1 MTDLI
6 PLQNTDLAQRVLAE
20 ATKNYIDQS
29 LSFATRKAYA
39 SDFKIF
45 TAWCA
50 AHALTSLPA
59 APETVALFLA
69 SQAATGVAASTLNRR
84 LAAIKCAHEAQGHA
98 TPTAHKGVTAALKGI
113 RRAKGVAPAKK
124 KAATADIVKEMV
136 RRCPHTLV
144 GQRDRALL
152 LLGFAGA
159 FRRSELVALT
169 VNDLAFVADGLRV
182 TIRKSKTDQEGAGQ
196 VIAIPH
202 GSLLFCPVTALK
214 HWLAVAGIAAGAG
227 AVFRAVGKGS
237 RIGSAALSDKSVAN
251 RVKHYAGQ
259 VGLEAADFA
268 AHSLRAG
275 FVTSAAEAGASIFKM
290 AEVSRHRSTDV
301 LAGYVRSANLFTDHA
316 GADLL

>member
-1 MTDLI
+1 MTALI
-6 PLQNTDLAQRVLAE
+6 PAKNTDLERRELAE
-20 ATKNYIDQS
+20 AAQHYIDQS

-45 TAWCA
+45 KTWCVANAQTA
-50 AHALTSLPA
+50 LPA
-59 APETVALFLA
+59 KPESVVLFLA
-69 SQAATGVAASTLNRR
+69 SQAQAGVAASTLNRR

-113 RRAKGVAPAKK
+113 RRAKGIAPIKK

-136 RRCPHTLV
+136 RHCPPTLT
-144 GQRDRALL
+144 GKRDRALL

-159 FRRSELVALT
+159 FRRAELVALT
-169 VNDLAFVADGLRV
+169 VADLAFVVDGLRV
-182 TIRKSKTDQEGAGQ
+182 TIRQSKTDQEGAGQ

-202 GSLLFCPVTALK
+202 GSLLFCPVTALTN
-214 HWLAVAGIAAGAG
+214 WLAVAGVREG

-237 RIGSAALSDKSVAN
+237 RVGGAALSDKSVAN
-251 RVKHYAGQ
+251 VVKRYAGA
-259 VGLEAADFA
+259 VGLNAADFA

-275 FVTSAAEAGASIFKM
+275 FVTSAAEAGASIFKL

-301 LAGYVRSANLFTDHA
+301 LAGYVRSANLFKDHA

>member
-1 MTDLI
+1 MTDLM

-20 ATKNYIDQS
+20 TAKHYIDQS

-39 SDFKIF
+39 SDVKIF
-45 TAWCA
+45 SAWCA
-50 AHALTSLPA
+50 AHARTALPA

-69 SQAATGVAASTLNRR
+69 DQAQNHVAASTLNRR
-84 LAAIKCAHEAQGHA
+84 LAALKCAHEAQGHA
-98 TPTAHKGVTAALKGI
+98 TPTSHKGVTAALKGI
-113 RRAKGVAPAKK
+113 RRTKGTAPAKK

-136 RRCPHTLV
+136 RRCPNTLT

-169 VNDLAFVADGLRV
+169 VADLAFVDDGLRIS
-182 TIRKSKTDQEGAGQ
+182 IRKSKTDQEGAGQ

-202 GSLLFCPVTALK
+202 GSVWFCPVTALK
-214 HWLAVAGIAAGAG
+214 RWLAVAGIEDGAI
-227 AVFRAVGKGS
+227 FRAVGKGS
-237 RIGSAALSDKSVAN
+237 RVGPAALSDKSVAK
-251 RVKHYAGQ
+251 RVKHYAGK
-259 VGLEAADFA
+259 VGLDAADFA

-301 LAGYVRSANLFTDHA
+301 LAGYVRSANLFKDHA

>member
-1 MTDLI
+1 MTALI
-6 PLQNTDLAQRVLAE
+6 PHPNTDLAPRVLAE
-20 ATKNYIDQS
+20 TAKHYIDQS

-39 SDFKIF
+39 SDVKIF
-45 TAWCA
+45 SAWCV
-50 AHALTSLPA
+50 AHAVPALPA
-59 APETVALFLA
+59 APDTVALFLA
-69 SQAATGVAASTLNRR
+69 NQAQTGVAASTLTRR
-84 LAAIKCAHEAQGHA
+84 LAAIKFAHEAAGHG
-98 TPTAHKGVTAALKGI
+98 TPTAHQGVTAALKGI
-113 RRAKGVAPAKK
+113 RRAQGTAPAKK
-124 KAATADIVKEMV
+124 KAATADIIKEMV
-136 RRCPHTLV
+136 RHCPHTLT

-159 FRRSELVALT
+159 FRRAELVALT
-169 VNDLAFVADGLRV
+169 VEDLVFVADGLRV

-202 GSLLFCPVTALK
+202 GSVWFCPVKALK
-214 HWLAVAGIAAGAG
+214 QWLAIAGIEAGAI
-227 AVFRAVGKGS
+227 FRAVRKGG

-251 RVKHYAGQ
+251 LVKHYAGQ
-259 VGLEAADFA
+259 VGLNAADFA

-301 LAGYVRSANLFTDHA
+301 LAGYVRSANLFKDHA

>member
-6 PLQNTDLAQRVLAE
+6 PHPNTDLALTGLAE

-50 AHALTSLPA
+50 AHALAALPA

-69 SQAATGVAASTLNRR
+69 SQAQAGVAASTLNRR
-84 LAAIKCAHEAQGHA
+84 LAAIKCAHEAAGHA
-98 TPTAHKGVTAALKGI
+98 TPTTHKGVTAALKGI
-113 RRAKGVAPAKK
+113 RRAKGTAQTQK

-136 RRCPHTLV
+136 RRCPNTLT

-159 FRRSELVALT
+159 FRRAELVALT
-169 VNDLAFVADGLRV
+169 VADLAFEADGLRV

-202 GSLLFCPVTALK
+202 GSVLFCPVAALRN
-214 HWLAVAGIAAGAG
+214 WLAVAGIKAGPI
-227 AVFRAVGKGS
+227 FRAVGKGG
-237 RIGSAALSDKSVAN
+237 RVGQAALSDKSVAK
-251 RVKHYAGQ
+251 RVKHYAGE
-259 VGLEAADFA
+259 VGLDSADFA

-301 LAGYVRSANLFTDHA
+301 LAGYVRSANLFKDHA

>member
-1 MTDLI
+1 MTAII
-6 PLQNTDLAQRVLAE
+6 PHQNTDLAQRVLAE

-39 SDFKIF
+39 SDVKIF
-45 TAWCA
+45 SAWCA
-50 AHALTSLPA
+50 IHGLAALPA

-69 SQAATGVAASTLNRR
+69 DQARAGVAASTLNRR
-84 LAAIKCAHEAQGHA
+84 LAAIKCAHEAKGHA

-113 RRAKGVAPAKK
+113 RRTKGVAPTQK

-159 FRRSELVALT
+159 FRRAELVALT
-169 VNDLAFVADGLRV
+169 VADLAFEADGLRV
-182 TIRKSKTDQEGAGQ
+182 TIRQSKTDQEGAGQ

-202 GSLLFCPVTALK
+202 GSVWFCPVTALK
-214 HWLAVAGIAAGAG
+214 NWLARAGIEQGPI
-227 AVFRAVGKGS
+227 FRAVGKGN
-237 RIGSAALSDKSVAN
+237 RVGNAALSDKSVAK
-251 RVKHYAGQ
+251 RVKHYAGHI
-259 VGLEAADFA
+259 GLDSADFA

-301 LAGYVRSANLFTDHA
+301 LAGYVRSANLFKDHA

>member
-1 MTDLI
+1 MTALM
-6 PLQNTDLAQRVLAE
+6 PHPNTDLALFDLAE

-45 TAWCA
+45 SAWCA
-50 AHALTSLPA
+50 AHGLAALPA

-69 SQAATGVAASTLNRR
+69 DQAQNHVAASTLNRR
-84 LAAIKCAHEAQGHA
+84 LAAIKCAHEAKGHA
-98 TPTAHKGVTAALKGI
+98 TPTTHKGVTAALKGI
-113 RRAKGVAPAKK
+113 RRAKGVAPTKK
-124 KAATADIVKEMV
+124 KAATADLVKEMV
-136 RRCPHTLV
+136 RCCPDTLT
-144 GQRDRALL
+144 GKRDRALL

-159 FRRSELVALT
+159 FRRAELVALT
-169 VNDLAFVADGLRV
+169 VADLAFEADGLRV
-182 TIRKSKTDQEGAGQ
+182 TIRRSKTDQEAAGQ

-202 GSLLFCPVTALK
+202 GSVLFCPVTALK
-214 HWLAVAGIAAGAG
+214 RWLTVAGIAAGPI
-227 AVFRAVGKGS
+227 FRAVGKGG
-237 RIGSAALSDKSVAN
+237 RIGGAALSDKSVTK
-251 RVKHYAGQ
+251 RVKHYAGE
-259 VGLEAADFA
+259 VGLDAADFA

-301 LAGYVRSANLFTDHA
+301 LAGYVRSANLFKDHA

>member
-1 MTDLI
+1 MTALI
-6 PLQNTDLAQRVLAE
+6 PHQNTDLTLFDLAE
-20 ATKNYIDQS
+20 TAKHYIDQS

-45 TAWCA
+45 SAWCA
-50 AHALTSLPA
+50 AHALIALPA

-69 SQAATGVAASTLNRR
+69 SQAQAGVAASTLTRR

-113 RRAKGVAPAKK
+113 RRAKGIAPAKK

-136 RRCPHTLV
+136 RHCPHTLT
-144 GQRDRALL
+144 GKRDRALL

-159 FRRSELVALT
+159 FRRAELVALT
-169 VNDLAFVADGLRV
+169 VADLVFADDGLRI

-196 VIAIPH
+196 VIAIPL

-214 HWLAVAGIAAGAG
+214 NWLVIAGIETGPI
-227 AVFRAVGKGS
+227 FRAVGKGS
-237 RIGSAALSDKSVAN
+237 RVGQAALSDKSVAN
-251 RVKHYAGQ
+251 RVKHYAEK
-259 VGLEAADFA
+259 VGLDAADFA

-301 LAGYVRSANLFTDHA
+301 LAGYVRSANLFKEHA

>member
-6 PLQNTDLAQRVLAE
+6 PHPNTNLAQRVLAE
-20 ATKNYIDQS
+20 AAKHYIDQS

-39 SDFKIF
+39 SDVNIF
-45 TAWCA
+45 SAWCA
-50 AHALTSLPA
+50 IHGLAALPA

-69 SQAATGVAASTLNRR
+69 SQAQAGVAASTLTRR
-84 LAAIKCAHEAQGHA
+84 LAAIKCAHEAQGLA
-98 TPTAHKGVTAALKGI
+98 TPTGHKGVTAALKGI
-113 RRAKGVAPAKK
+113 RRAKGTAPAKK

-136 RRCPHTLV
+136 RLCPNTLA

-159 FRRSELVALT
+159 FRRAELVALT
-169 VNDLAFVADGLRV
+169 VNDLVFVDDGLRV

-196 VIAIPH
+196 VIAIPQ
-202 GSLLFCPVTALK
+202 GSLLFCPVKALRN
-214 HWLAVAGIAAGAG
+214 WLAVASIEAG

-237 RIGSAALSDKSVAN
+237 RVGQAALSDKSVAN
-251 RVKHYAGQ
+251 RVKHYAGE

-301 LAGYVRSANLFTDHA
+301 LAGYVRSANLFKDHA

>member
-1 MTDLI
+1 MTALM
-6 PLQNTDLAQRVLAE
+6 PHPNTDLALLDLAE
-20 ATKNYIDQS
+20 TAKNYIDQS

-45 TAWCA
+45 KTWCA
-50 AHALTSLPA
+50 ANTQTALPA

-69 SQAATGVAASTLNRR
+69 SQAQAGVAASTLNRR
-84 LAAIKCAHEAQGHA
+84 LAAIKCAHEAKGLA

-113 RRAKGVAPAKK
+113 RRAKGTAPVKK

-136 RRCPHTLV
+136 RHCPHTLV

-159 FRRSELVALT
+159 FRRAELVALT
-169 VNDLAFVADGLRV
+169 VADLAFADDGLRI
-182 TIRKSKTDQEGAGQ
+182 TIRQSKTDQEGAGQ

-202 GSLLFCPVTALK
+202 GSVLFCPVTALK
-214 HWLAVAGIAAGAG
+214 NWLAVAGIEAGPI
-227 AVFRAVGKGS
+227 FRAVGKGG
-237 RIGSAALSDKSVAN
+237 RVGPAALSDKSVAN

-301 LAGYVRSANLFTDHA
+301 LAGYVRSANLFKDHA

>member
-6 PLQNTDLAQRVLAE
+6 PHQNTAPALLDLAETA
-20 ATKNYIDQS
+20 KHYIDQS

-39 SDFKIF
+39 SDFRIF
-45 TAWCA
+45 SAWCA
-50 AHALTSLPA
+50 AHSVPALPA
-59 APETVALFLA
+59 APGTVATFLA
-69 SQAATGVAASTLNRR
+69 SQANAGIAASTLTRR
-84 LAAIKCAHEAQGHA
+84 IAAIKFAHEAASHHA
-98 TPTAHKGVTAALKGI
+98 PTAHKGVTAALKGI
-113 RRAKGVAPAKK
+113 RRAQGTAPTKK
-124 KAATADIVKEMV
+124 KAATADLVKEMV
-136 RRCPHTLV
+136 RRCPDTLT
-144 GQRDRALL
+144 GKRDRALL

-169 VNDLAFVADGLRV
+169 VADLAFVDDGLRI

-196 VIAIPH
+196 VIAIPL
-202 GSLLFCPVTALK
+202 GSLLFCPVAALK
-214 HWLAVAGIAAGAG
+214 NWLAAAGIEAG

-251 RVKHYAGQ
+251 RVKHYAGHI
-259 VGLEAADFA
+259 GLDTADFA

-316 GADLL
+316 GANLL

>member
-1 MTDLI
+1 MTAII
-6 PLQNTDLAQRVLAE
+6 PLKNTDLERLELAE
-20 ATKNYIDQS
+20 TAQHYIDQS

-45 TAWCA
+45 SAWCA
-50 AHALTSLPA
+50 AHTLAALPA

-69 SQAATGVAASTLNRR
+69 DQAQNHVAASTLNRR

-113 RRAKGVAPAKK
+113 RRAKGTAPTKK

-136 RRCPHTLV
+136 RHCPPTLT
-144 GQRDRALL
+144 GKRDRALL

-159 FRRSELVALT
+159 FRRAELVALT
-169 VNDLAFVADGLRV
+169 VADLVFADDGLRI

-202 GSLLFCPVTALK
+202 GSQLFCPVAALK
-214 HWLAVAGIAAGAG
+214 RWLAVAGIEAGPI
-227 AVFRAVGKGS
+227 FRAVGKGN
-237 RIGSAALSDKSVAN
+237 RIGDAALSDKSVAN

-259 VGLEAADFA
+259 VGLDAADFA
-268 AHSLRAG
+268 GHSLRAG

-301 LAGYVRSANLFTDHA
+301 LAGYVRSANLFKDHA

>member
-1 MTDLI
+1 MTALI
-6 PLQNTDLAQRVLAE
+6 PAKNTDLAQLALAE
-20 ATKNYIDQS
+20 AAKHYIDQS

-39 SDFKIF
+39 SDIKIF
-45 TAWCA
+45 STWCA
-50 AHALTSLPA
+50 AHALAALPA

-69 SQAATGVAASTLNRR
+69 SQAQAGVAASTLNRR
-84 LAAIKCAHEAQGHA
+84 LAAIRFAHEAKGHA

-113 RRAKGVAPAKK
+113 RRAKGTAPSKK

-136 RRCPHTLV
+136 RRCPDTLN
-144 GQRDRALL
+144 GRRDRALL

-159 FRRSELVALT
+159 FRRAELVALT
-169 VNDLAFVADGLRV
+169 VADLAFADDGLRI
-182 TIRKSKTDQEGAGQ
+182 TIRKSKTDQEAAGQ

-202 GSLLFCPVTALK
+202 GSVLFCPVTALK
-214 HWLAVAGIAAGAG
+214 NWLAVAGIEAGPI
-227 AVFRAVGKGS
+227 FRAVGKGG
-237 RIGSAALSDKSVAN
+237 RIGPSALSDKSVAK

-259 VGLEAADFA
+259 VGLDAADFA

-316 GADLL
+316 GANLL

>member
-6 PLQNTDLAQRVLAE
+6 PHPNTGLAQRILAE

-39 SDFKIF
+39 SDVKIF
-45 TAWCA
+45 SAWCA
-50 AHALTSLPA
+50 THALAALPA

-69 SQAATGVAASTLNRR
+69 DQARAGVAASTLTRR
-84 LAAIKCAHEAQGHA
+84 LAAIKCAHEAKGLD

-113 RRAKGVAPAKK
+113 RRAKGTAPIKK

-136 RRCPHTLV
+136 RHCPPTLT

-159 FRRSELVALT
+159 FRRAELVALT
-169 VNDLAFVADGLRV
+169 VADLAFVDDGLRV

-202 GSLLFCPVTALK
+202 GSVLFCPVTALRN
-214 HWLAVAGIAAGAG
+214 WLAVAGIEAGP
-227 AVFRAVGKGS
+227 VFRAVGKGG
-237 RIGSAALSDKSVAN
+237 RVGQAALSDKSVAN
-251 RVKHYAGQ
+251 RVKHYADQ
-259 VGLEAADFA
+259 VGLAAADFA

-301 LAGYVRSANLFTDHA
+301 LAGYVRSANLFKEHA

>member
-6 PLQNTDLAQRVLAE
+6 SLKNSAPALLDLAETAKQ
-20 ATKNYIDQS
+20 YIDQS

-39 SDFKIF
+39 GDFKIF
-45 TAWCA
+45 SAWCA
-50 AHALTSLPA
+50 AHSVPALPA

-69 SQAATGVAASTLNRR
+69 NQARAGVAASTLNRR

-113 RRAKGVAPAKK
+113 RRAKGTAPVKK
-124 KAATADIVKEMV
+124 KAATADLVKEMV
-136 RRCPHTLV
+136 RRCPDTLT
-144 GQRDRALL
+144 GKRDRALL

-169 VNDLAFVADGLRV
+169 VNDLAFVDDGLRV

-202 GSLLFCPVTALK
+202 GSLLFCPVAALRN
-214 HWLAVAGIAAGAG
+214 WLAVASIEAGAI
-227 AVFRAVGKGS
+227 FRAVGKGG
-237 RIGSAALSDKSVAN
+237 RIRQAALSDKSVAK

-259 VGLEAADFA
+259 VGLNAADFA

-301 LAGYVRSANLFTDHA
+301 LAGYVRSANLFKDHA

>member
-1 MTDLI
+1 MTDLM

-20 ATKNYIDQS
+20 TAQHYIDQS

-50 AHALTSLPA
+50 AHALIALPA
-59 APETVALFLA
+59 AQETVALFLA
-69 SQAATGVAASTLNRR
+69 SQAHAGSAASTLTRR

-169 VNDLAFVADGLRV
+169 IADLAFVDDGLRI
-182 TIRKSKTDQEGAGQ
+182 TIIKSKTDQEGAGQ
-196 VIAIPH
+196 IIAIPH
-202 GSLLFCPVTALK
+202 GSVWFCPVKALK
-214 HWLAVAGIAAGAG
+214 NWLAVAGIEAG
-227 AVFRAVGKGS
+227 AVFRAVGKGG

-251 RVKHYAGQ
+251 RVKYYAGQ

-301 LAGYVRSANLFTDHA
+301 LAGYVRSANLFKDHA

>member
-6 PLQNTDLAQRVLAE
+6 PLKNTAPALLDLAE
-20 ATKNYIDQS
+20 AAKLYIDQS

-45 TAWCA
+45 SAWCA
-50 AHALTSLPA
+50 IHGLAALPA

-69 SQAATGVAASTLNRR
+69 SQAQAGVAASTLNRR

-113 RRAKGVAPAKK
+113 RRAKGTAPAKK
-124 KAATADIVKEMV
+124 KAATAELVKEMV
-136 RRCPHTLV
+136 RHCPHTLV

-159 FRRSELVALT
+159 FRRAELVALT
-169 VNDLAFVADGLRV
+169 VADLAFVADGLRV
-182 TIRKSKTDQEGAGQ
+182 TIRKSKTDQEAAGQ
-196 VIAIPH
+196 VIAIPY
-202 GSLLFCPVTALK
+202 GSVWFCPVTALK
-214 HWLAVAGIAAGAG
+214 RWLAVAGIEAGYL
-227 AVFRAVGKGS
+227 FRAVGKGG
-237 RIGSAALSDKSVAN
+237 RVGEAALSDKSVAK
-251 RVKHYAGQ
+251 RVKHYAGHI
-259 VGLEAADFA
+259 GLDSADFA

-301 LAGYVRSANLFTDHA
+301 LAGYVRSANLFKDHA

>member
-1 MTDLI
+1 MTAII
-6 PLQNTDLAQRVLAE
+6 PAKNAAPALFDLAETA
-20 ATKNYIDQS
+20 KHYIDQS

-39 SDFKIF
+39 SDVRIF
-45 TAWCA
+45 SDWCA
-50 AHALTSLPA
+50 IHALAVLPA

-69 SQAATGVAASTLNRR
+69 NQAQAGVAASTLNRR
-84 LAAIKCAHEAQGHA
+84 LAAIKCAHEAKGHA
-98 TPTAHKGVTAALKGI
+98 TPTTHKGVTAALKGI
-113 RRAKGVAPAKK
+113 RRAQGTAPAKK

-136 RRCPHTLV
+136 RRCPHTLT

-159 FRRSELVALT
+159 FRRAELVALT
-169 VNDLAFVADGLRV
+169 VADLAFVDDGLRI

-196 VIAIPH
+196 VIAIPN

-214 HWLAVAGIAAGAG
+214 RWLAAAGIEAGPI
-227 AVFRAVGKGS
+227 FRAVGKGS
-237 RIGSAALSDKSVAN
+237 RIGAAALSDKSVAK
-251 RVKHYAGQ
+251 RVKHYAGHI
-259 VGLEAADFA
+259 GLDSADFA

-301 LAGYVRSANLFTDHA
+301 LAGYVRSANLFKDHA

>member
-1 MTDLI
+1 MTALI
-6 PLQNTDLAQRVLAE
+6 PHSNTDLAQRVLAE
-20 ATKNYIDQS
+20 AAQHYIDQS

-39 SDFKIF
+39 SDVKIF
-45 TAWCA
+45 SAWCDIHGLA
-50 AHALTSLPA
+50 ALPA
-59 APETVALFLA
+59 APETVAGFLA
-69 SQAATGVAASTLNRR
+69 DQAQTHVAASTLNRR
-84 LAAIKCAHEAQGHA
+84 LAAIKYAHEAQGHA

-113 RRAKGVAPAKK
+113 RRTKGTAPAKK

-136 RRCPHTLV
+136 RRCPPTLA
-144 GQRDRALL
+144 GRRDRALL

-169 VNDLAFVADGLRV
+169 VADLAFVDDGLRV

-202 GSLLFCPVTALK
+202 GSLLFCPVAALK
-214 HWLAVAGIAAGAG
+214 HWLAVAGIKAG

-237 RIGSAALSDKSVAN
+237 RVGQAALSDKSVAK
-251 RVKHYAGQ
+251 RVKHYAGHI
-259 VGLEAADFA
+259 GLDSADFA

-290 AEVSRHRSTDV
+290 AEVSRHHSTDT
-301 LAGYVRSANLFTDHA
+301 LAGYVRSANLFKEHA

>member
-1 MTDLI
+1 MTAII
-6 PLQNTDLAQRVLAE
+6 PAKNAAPALFDLAETA
-20 ATKNYIDQS
+20 KHYIDQS

-39 SDFKIF
+39 SDVRIF
-45 TAWCA
+45 SDWCA
-50 AHALTSLPA
+50 IHALAVLPA

-69 SQAATGVAASTLNRR
+69 NQAQAGVAASTLNRR
-84 LAAIKCAHEAQGHA
+84 LAAIKCAHEAKGHA
-98 TPTAHKGVTAALKGI
+98 TPTTHKG
-113 RRAKGVAPAKK
+113 
-124 KAATADIVKEMV
+124 ATADIVKEMV
-136 RRCPHTLV
+136 RRCPHTLT

-159 FRRSELVALT
+159 FRRAELVALT
-169 VNDLAFVADGLRV
+169 VADLAFVDDGLRI

-196 VIAIPH
+196 VIAIPN

-214 HWLAVAGIAAGAG
+214 RWLAAAGIEAGPI
-227 AVFRAVGKGS
+227 FRAVGKGS
-237 RIGSAALSDKSVAN
+237 RIGAAALSDKSVAK
-251 RVKHYAGQ
+251 RVKHYAGHI
-259 VGLEAADFA
+259 GLDSADFA

-301 LAGYVRSANLFTDHA
+301 LAGYVRSANLFKDHA

>member
-1 MTDLI
+1 MTALI
-6 PLQNTDLAQRVLAE
+6 PTQNTDLALSDLAE
-20 ATKNYIDQS
+20 TAKNYIDQS

-45 TAWCA
+45 SAWCA
-50 AHALTSLPA
+50 AHTLTALPA

-69 SQAATGVAASTLNRR
+69 DQAQGGVAASTLNRR
-84 LAAIKCAHEAQGHA
+84 LAAIKCAHEAQGLD
-98 TPTAHKGVTAALKGI
+98 TPTGHKGVTAALKGI
-113 RRAKGVAPAKK
+113 RRAKGTAPAKK
-124 KAATADIVKEMV
+124 KAATADIIKEMV

-159 FRRSELVALT
+159 FRRAELVALT
-169 VNDLAFVADGLRV
+169 VADLAFADDGLRI

-202 GSLLFCPVTALK
+202 GSVLFCPVKAVQA
-214 HWLAVAGIAAGAG
+214 WLATAGILDG

-237 RIGSAALSDKSVAN
+237 RVGQAALSDKSVAN

-259 VGLEAADFA
+259 VGLDAADFA

-275 FVTSAAEAGASIFKM
+275 FVTSAAEAGASIFKL

-301 LAGYVRSANLFTDHA
+301 LAGYVRSANLFKDHA